1 MWDTI
6 IYNYLK
12 KRNIVIPPRERSS
25 KSEKYEGAY
34 VKEPIPGK
42 YDWVVSFDLNSLYP
56 HLIMQ
61 YNISPETLLDTR
73 HPYSGVDKIL
83 NQEVTFEMYKDN
95 AICANGAMY
104 RKDIRGFLPELMEKI
119 YKDRTIYKR
128 KMLEAKQQYEKTK
141 TKALEKEIS
150 RCNNIQMARKI
161 QLNSAYGAIG
171 NQYFRYYKLANAE
184 AITLSGQVSI
194 RWIENKMNQK
204 INQILKTEDVDY
216 VIASDT
222 DSIYLNLG
230 TFG

>member
-104 RKDIRGFLPELMEKI
+104 RKDIRGFLPELMEK
-119 YKDRTIYKR
+119 D
-128 KMLEAKQQYEKTK
+128 L
-141 TKALEKEIS
+141 
-150 RCNNIQMARKI
+150 
-161 QLNSAYGAIG
+161 
-171 NQYFRYYKLANAE
+171 
-184 AITLSGQVSI
+184 
-194 RWIENKMNQK
+194 
-204 INQILKTEDVDY
+204 
-216 VIASDT
+216 
-222 DSIYLNLG
+222 
-230 TFG
+230 